1 MPLALCP
8 SRERAHPAA
17 GRLSLPW
24 PYPGP
29 VDLDSLQRLD
39 RLRVQQ
45 KITPFVNRYVVSAPG
60 GATVAFVEQKRFA
73 FREQVTFYTDESR
86 RHRLFGFKARSFV
99 DIGTTYDVTGADGTV
114 LGRFRKDFTRSLLRS
129 TWHLEPAAGDARP
142 AVGRERSLAIAVLRR
157 AWDFIPFAEVVPFVV
172 PYHFDFTAE
181 GRRVMSVERR
191 LGLRDRYDVKIHDP
205 ALDRRLAIAQAVAL
219 DALQSR

>member
-1 MPLALCP
+1 M
-8 SRERAHPAA
+8 
-17 GRLSLPW
+17 
-24 PYPGP
+24 
-29 VDLDSLQRLD
+29 DLDALQRLD

-86 RHRLFGFKARSFV
+86 RRRLFAFKARSFV
-99 DIGTTYDVTGADGTV
+99 DIGTTYDVTGGDGSS

-129 TWHLEPAAGDARP
+129 TWHLEPVAHAAGDARP
-142 AVGRERSLAIAVLRR
+142 AVGRERSLVVAVLRR
-157 AWDFIPFAEVVPFVV
+157 AWDFVPFAEVVPFVV
-172 PYHFDFTAE
+172 PYHFDFTAG

-191 LGLRDRYDVKIHDP
+191 WGLRDRYDVKIYDP
-205 ALDRRLAIAQAVAL
+205 ALDRRLAIAQVVAL